1 MTLLLSLMLA
11 AATPLPDAAPVPSP
25 AMPTDLSTVPVLEG
39 WLGRR
44 ISPRWSEEVH
54 EAYRKA
60 ACGGARPYEGSN
72 LLELDILFLLSG
84 DGKLLKLAPVNV
96 GCPAVESFV
105 SKRIMGTLRN
115 SYPKTGDATPTWYRS
130 QVRFLWSDAP

>member
-11 AATPLPDAAPVPSP
+11 AATPLPTPVP
-25 AMPTDLSTVPVLEG
+25 AMPTDLSSVPVLEG

-54 EAYRKA
+54 EAYRKGG
-60 ACGGARPYEGSN
+60 CSGARPYEGSN

-96 GCPAVESFV
+96 RCPSVESYV

-115 SYPKTGDATPTWYRS
+115 SYPKTGDAGPTWYRS

>member
-11 AATPLPDAAPVPSP
+11 AAPTPAVPTP
-25 AMPTDLSTVPVLEG
+25 AMPTDLSNVPVLEG

-60 ACGGARPYEGSN
+60 GCGSARPYEGSN

-84 DGKLLKLAPVNV
+84 DGRLLKLAPVNV

-105 SKRIMGTLRN
+105 VKRIMGTLRN
-115 SYPKTGDATPTWYRS
+115 SYPKTGDAAPTWYRS